1 VSLEAHVL
9 AEHMV
14 VEFHF
19 ELCISFVLYNTWR
32 ICAEPVASVPVWDS
46 RRVVGRSVCTRRS
59 KFTSGSRKMETQNV
73 KEEMTRVGDV
83 GVLSADSLKLE
94 KIKTK
99 MVDELKQEEDDNIL
113 SDEEI
118 AWKLHQELNAGSP
131 VLRTRSQ
138 RGVQPRT
145 NLAES
150 SFGVSG
156 AMERQRSTNSNEHGI
171 VEQKKRG
178 KRSRGPSVEK
188 KDSMRK
194 SPRTSS
200 KASEASH
207 AKKSFPVEIDAQH
220 GRSNDKVR
228 SRKGK
233 PRVAP
238 SDESKYLNG
247 SEPSEKT
254 ALGKKGDKR
263 APPKIPKLPMV
274 RQGEH
279 WYRARVLK
287 ENKDT
292 ILVEFAGYEHSLP
305 SICLPKYCDR
315 VWLGSYKGRDWRY
328 HGEGAWVPKNG
339 IENRIIS
346 AEKYDVTPTSTGSLP
361 VREDEAL
368 RALQKTDGKHHK
380 KSMMSSLAVETP
392 NLQLDGASVSEENG
406 SSGLKK
412 RLADRTGEPYPQ
424 RDDGH
429 GNAKKM
435 RGGRKGRPRKTKAR
449 HSGDDMGNDASR
461 SLDGESDSL
470 NLSDE
475 KEDVVVRP
483 SRPKRNTKR
492 AAIFNSADFAIDTE
506 ADLLDSD
513 GQFGWR
519 KGNSSA
525 EEGVGNYI
533 DGLESLDEQEALAAL
548 AGMPASP
555 ASLPEIAQ
563 AEAMIESSR
572 EALLELYTNGKH
584 TTQQQAKRH
593 SNASKRHWRRAY
605 KSEPNLHHSCTM
617 ESILVAER
625 MFGGVL
631 HAISS
636 RLGQSSNIHRSL
648 SLPSGKTVELGEKG
662 QINGA
667 NGWSPHIWSSG
678 VTPADGEPAIIQVP
692 LSLIRNALGGSGKS
706 KPPPQ
711 FPLFC

>member
-1 VSLEAHVL
+1 
-9 AEHMV
+9 M
-14 VEFHF
+14 
-19 ELCISFVLYNTWR
+19 
-32 ICAEPVASVPVWDS
+32 
-46 RRVVGRSVCTRRS
+46 CTRRS
-59 KFTSGSRKMETQNV
+59 KFTSGSCEMETHNV
-73 KEEMTRVGDV
+73 DVEMTKEEHV

-99 MVDELKQEEDDNIL
+99 VVDELKQEEDDNIL

-138 RGVQPRT
+138 RGGQPRT

-150 SFGVSG
+150 SLGVSG
-156 AMERQRSTNSNEHGI
+156 AMERQKSTNSNEHGNL
-171 VEQKKRG
+171 EQKKRG
-178 KRSRGPSVEK
+178 RRGRGPSTEK

-200 KASEASH
+200 KASEAH
-207 AKKSFPVEIDAQH
+207 AKNSFPVEGDAQH
-220 GRSNDKVR
+220 GRSNGKVR

-238 SDESKYLNG
+238 SDGSKYVNG
-247 SEPSEKT
+247 SDLPERAAS
-254 ALGKKGDKR
+254 GKKGDKR

-287 ENKDT
+287 ENTDT

-346 AEKYDVTPTSTGSLP
+346 AEKYDVTPNSTGLLP
-361 VREDEAL
+361 VGEDEPL
-368 RALQKTDGKHHK
+368 KALQKTDGKHHK

-406 SSGLKK
+406 SPGLKK
-412 RLADRTGEPYPQ
+412 RLADRSGEPYSQ

-429 GNAKKM
+429 RNAKKM
-435 RGGRKGRPRKTKAR
+435 RGGRKGRPRKTKAG
-449 HSGDDMGNDASR
+449 HSGEDTGNDASR
-461 SLDGESDSL
+461 SLDGESDSP

-475 KEDVVVRP
+475 KEEVVRP

-492 AAIFNSADFAIDTE
+492 AAIFNSAEFAMDTD

-513 GQFGWR
+513 GQFGWKR
-519 KGNSSA
+519 GNSSA

-533 DGLESLDEQEALAAL
+533 DGLDSLDEQEALAAL
-548 AGMPASP
+548 AEMPASP

-584 TTQQQAKRH
+584 TTQHPAKRH
-593 SNASKRHWRRAY
+593 SNSSKRHWRRAY
-605 KSEPNLHHSCTM
+605 KSEPNLHRSCTM

-625 MFGGVL
+625 RFGGVL

-636 RLGQSSNIHRSL
+636 RLSQSPQIHRSL
-648 SLPSGKTVELGEKG
+648 SLPSNNHLERGERG
-662 QINGA
+662 HNNGA

-692 LSLIRNALGGSGKS
+692 LSLIRNALGSSGKG